1 MKQIFLLAVIL
12 MLCSSYG
19 FSQSNVQI
27 KDIYVQPITGID
39 STSTG
44 NQLEMMFKMN
54 NQADASVLH
63 LQFGTA
69 QDLGDVISIEATII
83 EQGGQYYV
91 SHQGEDILIVGYDSS
106 VTVELT
112 ESQESAYG
120 YITLFIEDVNG
131 EESNK
136 LYFIK

>member
-1 MKQIFLLAVIL
+1 MKTKLTILAIFLLIGGYMAA
-12 MLCSSYG
+12 
-19 FSQSNVQI
+19 QSDVQI

-39 STSTG
+39 STSNG
-44 NQLEMMFKMN
+44 NKLEVMFKMN

-63 LQFGTA
+63 LQFGTS
-69 QDLGDVISIEATII
+69 QDLGDVLSVDATII

-91 SHQGEDILIVGYDSS
+91 LYQGEEQLIVGYDSGI
-106 VTVELT
+106 TVELT
-112 ESQESAYG
+112 ESQESSYN
-120 YITLFIEDVNG
+120 YITLFIEDING